1 MRYRDYRSPR
11 GVHVD
16 TGFDQELEEG
26 SAHYAASPRRNRYSR
41 PNQTPRISDVTWIQ
55 NSAPQHS
62 ASPTPQ
68 TSHTQTPRIS
78 VSSPRAP
85 PPPQPLNLPTPV
97 IGRAQASP
105 APTEHEIAEHM
116 VPDGDPYGEYQDVDP
131 YQPRP
136 HAKSSG
142 ARLMKSFLKHLKRIP
157 GLDSQRLGRMG
168 SHGTVQMPE
177 PRFSVQSS
185 PLVYG
190 DPTPAVM
197 EPQHASTPYTS
208 PYVRPASVSGT
219 PAVIPASLHVPSPG
233 RSPGMPP
240 PITVS
245 PSFTPPPPLPGSV
258 TTPSLAPSPG
268 LGRPQNLHPGPPMQ
282 EDGIQTLHDTAHY
295 VAPVYQAQHP
305 QPIFVQMPPQEQ
317 QEPPYGAHVEFP
329 SPIDSPSR
337 SSLSSTVARFRRF
350 VAGLDQLPW
359 VSEDQIADQ
368 YLPSQTSRSKLR
380 AQLRNHSDPSWYN
393 DPPEPIRQPMYWQTE
408 WDLFAKRSTAMMLN
422 GNALGWGQGDPGLS
436 VSGHGHR
443 GHGEVR
449 YPHGYAPTQPVF
461 VYPSG
466 FPPPGQFAAPMP
478 V

>member
-16 TGFDQELEEG
+16 TGFDQDLEEG
-26 SAHYAASPRRNRYSR
+26 HAHYAASPRRNRYSR

-62 ASPTPQ
+62 AGPTPH

-78 VSSPRAP
+78 ISSPQGP

-97 IGRAQASP
+97 IGYAQASP

-116 VPDGDPYGEYQDVDP
+116 VPDDDPYGQYQDVEP
-131 YQPRP
+131 YQPHP
-136 HAKSSG
+136 QGSG

-157 GLDSQRLGRMG
+157 GLDSQRLARMG
-168 SHGTVQMPE
+168 SHSAVQMPE
-177 PRFSVQSS
+177 PRFSFQSS
-185 PLVYG
+185 PLGYG
-190 DPTPAVM
+190 DPPPPAM
-197 EPQHASTPYTS
+197 EPQRVSTPYTS
-208 PYVRPASVSGT
+208 PYVPPATVSGT
-219 PAVIPASLHVPSPG
+219 PAVTPASLHVPSPR
-233 RSPGMPP
+233 RSSGMPP

-245 PSFTPPPPLPGSV
+245 PSLTPPAPLPGSV
-258 TTPSLAPSPG
+258 TTPSFVASPVVG
-268 LGRPQNLHPGPPMQ
+268 GPQSLHPDQPVQ
-282 EDGIQTLHDTAHY
+282 EDDIQTLNDPAHY
-295 VAPVYQAQHP
+295 AAPVYPELPP
-305 QPIFVQMPPQEQ
+305 QPIFVQIPPPEQ
-317 QEPPYGAHVEFP
+317 QEPSYGARVEFP

-337 SSLSSTVARFRRF
+337 GSLSSTVARFRRF

-393 DPPEPIRQPMYWQTE
+393 DPPEPIRKPMYWQTE

-422 GNALGWGQGDPGLS
+422 GNALRWGPGDPGLS
-436 VSGHGHR
+436 VSGHEH
-443 GHGEVR
+443 GHGGVR